1 MSWTQGV
8 VIGFTASGGLP
19 TLLGL
24 LFDVYFEQEAPGL
37 RTPLEP

>member
-1 MSWTQGV
+1 MSWTLWL
-8 VIGFTASGGLP
+8 VIGFTASGGLI
-19 TLLGL
+19 TLHGL